1 MATQG
6 TITIVPSVHFS
17 STHRRRVRETIRE
30 RRPDVVAVELD
41 ERRFDRL
48 DRSSR
53 LRPSELSRGAS
64 PTTTPTYRTLQAIQ
78 RTVARL
84 YGFDPEESDMESA
97 IQTAAELGIEIA
109 PIDEPLED
117 VLSTLSSRIGLETVP
132 KMLLRMQLM
141 GPAERLRQIETL
153 TLPFRDVRSGD
164 DVQPMVDQ
172 MRTLVPEVADQL
184 LDRRDRAMAER
195 LHVLRHEGYDVVAV
209 VGAAHHNGILAALD
223 DLEERDAEPTVS
235 VPIRRSGRSV
245 TEVPIE

>member
-1 MATQG
+1 MTERG

-17 STHRRRVRETIRE
+17 PTHRRRVRETIRK

-48 DRSSR
+48 DRRSR
-53 LRPSELSRGAS
+53 LRPDELSRGAT
-64 PTTTPTYRTLQAIQ
+64 PTPTYRMLQAIQ
-78 RTVARL
+78 RSVARL
-84 YGFDPEESDMESA
+84 YGLDPEESDMETA
-97 IQTAAELGIEIA
+97 IQTAAELEIEIA
-109 PIDEPLED
+109 AIDEPLED
-117 VLSTLSSRIGLETVP
+117 VLSTLSSRIGPETIP

-141 GPAERLRQIETL
+141 GPAERLRQIEML
-153 TLPFRDVRSGD
+153 SLPFRDVRSGD

-209 VGAAHHNGILAALD
+209 VGAAHHNGILDALD
-223 DLEERDAEPTVS
+223 ELEERDVEPTVS
-235 VPIRRSGRSV
+235 VPLRRSGRSV